1 MTNIIEL
8 KAEEQMIA
16 AVEQHPN
23 VRDILNM
30 VLYAFGKWGNIKGLR
45 VDKDYVR
52 LNRICLRRSLGNFR
66 WNRSMDRNIS
76 ASIKIK
82 SV

>member
-1 MTNIIEL
+1 MVTNIIEL

-30 VLYAFGKWGNIKGLR
+30 VLYAFGKWE
-45 VDKDYVR
+45 
-52 LNRICLRRSLGNFR
+52 
-66 WNRSMDRNIS
+66 IS
-76 ASIKIK
+76 RDSVWTKIMC
-82 SV
+82 S